1 MRYWKTYYIIC
12 FIFMLTPFT
21 LCGQVDAERQE
32 LDKLM
37 FNGRYFES
45 KELYKNLSDTTTI
58 PSDLDLFYKFR
69 MAQFLNKTDSAV
81 YYLEKYIP
89 YYYEDY
95 GNQVL
100 ILYSMLFDA
109 YIELGYKDKAL
120 HTYQQMKQL
129 WDKSLSNIDEK
140 EYEDWQTD
148 LKIFLLYA
156 ESIVNLPPIKMKRGK
171 TSSFVDIKGYD
182 KPVFQA
188 KYNGI
193 SQTTFFDTG
202 IGPYCV
208 LSKRLAERM
217 GIRYDSIETNK
228 VLINES
234 LVCVRSIIDSI
245 EVGNITFYNIPA
257 IIYQE
262 SESIP
267 FAYGSLMTRKKRRK
281 KKARF
286 AADSIRAWVA
296 ERIYL
301 GLPIMKLIGKIQT
314 DYEHNRMCFPVSDVN
329 AALSKDANIYTY
341 GKCLYTRIKLNGV
354 DFTANLDTGSD
365 QYITVDSA
373 FYKKHQK
380 EMPIDFTMKKNRF
393 AVAMIHQA
401 RAIRY
406 KTLKDP
412 AIIFDD
418 KLMQPPGPEAVKT
431 YPLGQIASG
440 IFFDGVIGN
449 GFYRRIG
456 KKVLLDLDN
465 MRLEAVQ

>member
-12 FIFMLTPFT
+12 LIFMLTPLT
-21 LCGQVDAERQE
+21 LCGQVDAERLQE

-89 YYYEDY
+89 YYYEDC

-120 HTYQQMKQL
+120 CTYQQMKQL
-129 WDKSLSNIDEK
+129 WDESLSNINGK
-140 EYEDWQTD
+140 AYEGWQTD
-148 LKIFLLYA
+148 IKNFLSYA
-156 ESIVNLPPIKMKRGK
+156 ESAVNSPPITMKRSN
-171 TSSFVDIKGYD
+171 TSSFVDIKGHD

-193 SQTTFFDTG
+193 SQTTIFDTG
-202 IGPYCV
+202 MQPYCF
-208 LSKRLAERM
+208 LSKKLAEGM
-217 GIRYDSIETNK
+217 GIRYDSIERNK
-228 VLINES
+228 VVVNET

-245 EVGNITFYNIPA
+245 EVGNITFYNIPTL
-257 IIYQE
+257 IYKE

-267 FAYGSLMTRKKRRK
+267 YVSSSLRKKRRM
-281 KKARF
+281 KKAL
-286 AADSIRAWVA
+286 DSVRTWVA
-296 ERIYL
+296 ERVCL

-314 DYEHNRMCFPVSDVN
+314 DYDHNRMCFPVSDVT
-329 AALSKDANIYTY
+329 LSKEANIYAY
-341 GKCLYTRIKLNGV
+341 EKGLYMRIKLNGT
-354 DFTANLDTGSD
+354 DFTAHLDTGSD
-365 QYITVDSA
+365 EYITVDSA
-373 FYKKHQK
+373 FYEKHQK
-380 EMPIDFTMKKNRF
+380 ELLIGSTSKKNTF
-393 AVAMIHQA
+393 GVAMLHQA
-401 RAIRY
+401 RAITY

-431 YPLGQIASG
+431 YPLGQIVPG

>member
-12 FIFMLTPFT
+12 LIFMLTPLT
-21 LCGQVDAERQE
+21 LCGQVDAERLQE

-89 YYYEDY
+89 YYYEDC

-120 HTYQQMKQL
+120 CTYQQMKQL
-129 WDKSLSNIDEK
+129 WDESLSNINGK
-140 EYEDWQTD
+140 AYEGWQTD
-148 LKIFLLYA
+148 IKNFLSYA
-156 ESIVNLPPIKMKRGK
+156 ESAVNSPPITMKRSN
-171 TSSFVDIKGYD
+171 TSSFVDIKGHD

-193 SQTTFFDTG
+193 SQTTIFDTG
-202 IGPYCV
+202 MQPYCF
-208 LSKRLAERM
+208 LSKKLAEGM
-217 GIRYDSIETNK
+217 GIRYDSIERNK
-228 VLINES
+228 VVVNET

-245 EVGNITFYNIPA
+245 EVGNITFYNIPTL
-257 IIYQE
+257 IYKE

-267 FAYGSLMTRKKRRK
+267 YVSSSLRKKRRM
-281 KKARF
+281 KKAL
-286 AADSIRAWVA
+286 DSVRTWVA
-296 ERIYL
+296 ERVCL

-314 DYEHNRMCFPVSDVN
+314 DYDHNRMCFPVSDVT
-329 AALSKDANIYTY
+329 LSKEANIYAY
-341 GKCLYTRIKLNGV
+341 EKGLYMRIKLNDI
-354 DFTANLDTGSD
+354 DFTANLDTGSGE
-365 QYITVDSA
+365 YIEVDSA
-373 FYKKHQK
+373 FYEKHQK
-380 EMPIDFTMKKNRF
+380 EMPIGFVMKKNRF
-393 AVAMIHQA
+393 GVAMVHQA
-401 RAIRY
+401 RMSSY
-406 KTLKDP
+406 KSLKNP
-412 AIIFDD
+412 VIIFDN
-418 KLMQPPGPEAVKT
+418 KLMQPPTIDDEVRVYSVKSIA
-431 YPLGQIASG
+431 PL
-440 IFFDGVIGN
+440 FDGFVGYR
-449 GFYRRIG
+449 FYRSIG